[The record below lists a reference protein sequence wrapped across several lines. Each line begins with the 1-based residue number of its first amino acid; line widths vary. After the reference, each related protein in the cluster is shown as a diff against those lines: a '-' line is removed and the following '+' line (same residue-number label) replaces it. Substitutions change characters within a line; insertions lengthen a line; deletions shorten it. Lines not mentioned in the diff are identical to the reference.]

1 MMKMEMVIVVVMMM
15 MTTTTM
21 MMMVVVVVV
30 AMMMMTTTTTMMM
43 MMMMMMTM
51 KMIRICP
58 VLPFVVRQSVVTGR
72 TAQTA
77 VRRAVRD
84 VETCVTR

>member
-15 MTTTTM
+15 MTKTRM
-21 MMMVVVVVV
+21 MMMVVVVV
-30 AMMMMTTTTTMMM
+30 AMMMMTTTTTT

-51 KMIRICP
+51 KMMIRICP
-58 VLPFVVRQSVVTGR
+58 VRPFVVRQSVLTGR

-77 VRRAVRD
+77 VRRVVRD
-84 VETCVTR
+84 VGTCVTR